1 MYENRPKT
9 SSKTSKFRRFFGAIG
24 RGITWLRV
32 VLGNMIFLCLLVV
45 LFVTLSHK
53 APVPLPDE
61 FALRLAPTGFL
72 VDEKRY
78 TDPLALM
85 FQDDDPA
92 QAETLVRD
100 LVDAID
106 RARDDPR
113 VTALLL
119 DLNDFMG
126 GGVSKMDEVAAA
138 LRRFREANKPLIAS
152 SDFYSQN
159 QYYLASHAD
168 EILLHPMGG
177 VLLTGYGNYRPY
189 FKEALDKLAI
199 NFHIFRVGQ
208 YKDAVEPF
216 MRNSMSQASR
226 EHNQEWLNQL
236 WGQYTS
242 RVEAQ
247 RQLPSGA
254 INTYIEQLDQQ
265 LQAMDGNAAQ
275 LAQETGLVTQILD
288 HRQRRDK
295 FTQRFGESP
304 FGHAFNAVNHRAYLA
319 QSQPQTT
326 SDKGKV
332 ALLVASGTIVDGQAP
347 EGGIGSETFIQRL
360 QQVREDDQIKALV
373 VRIDS
378 GGGSAF
384 ASEVI
389 RAELEALRQEGMP
402 VLVSMGSIAASGGYW
417 MAMGADEVW
426 ATPTS
431 LTGSIGVFGAIPTF
445 EDSLELLG
453 IQVDGVGTT
462 DLAGALRPDRALN
475 PKAETLIQQS
485 VNRIYRQFIELVS
498 QARGLEPERVH
509 QIAQGRVWTGARAR
523 ELGLVDQL
531 GSLEEVIAQAA
542 ERAQLDEYQLL
553 PISRPLSPFE
563 QLLRQLQ
570 DSRVAAY
577 LPRVQSP
584 EWLPDNIKRDL
595 SPLLA
600 PLRALGDMDDKRAIY
615 ARCLVCVAP

>member
-1 MYENRPKT
+1 MYENRPQA
-9 SSKTSKFRRFFGAIG
+9 SKFRRFFGAIG

-32 VLGNMIFLCLLVV
+32 VLGNLIFLGLLVA
-45 LFVTLSHK
+45 LFMALSPK
-53 APVPLPDE
+53 QPVPLPDQ
-61 FALRLAPTGFL
+61 FALQLAPTGFL
-72 VDEKRY
+72 VDEKSY

-85 FQDDDPA
+85 FQDQGPA

-106 RARDDPR
+106 RAKEDSR

-138 LRRFREANKPLIAS
+138 LRRFRETNKPLIAS

-177 VLLTGYGNYRPY
+177 VLLTGYGSYRPY
-189 FKEALDKLAI
+189 FKEALDKLAV
-199 NFHIFRVGQ
+199 NFHIFRVGK

-216 MRNSMSQASR
+216 MRNSMSTASR
-226 EHNQEWLNQL
+226 EHNREWLNQL

-242 RVEAQ
+242 RVEQQ

-254 INTYIEQLDQQ
+254 INAYIEQLDQQ
-265 LQAMDGNAAQ
+265 LQALDGNAAQ
-275 LAQETGLVTQILD
+275 LALESGLVTQVLD
-288 HRQRRDK
+288 HRQRQNK
-295 FTQRFGESP
+295 FTQRFGKSP

-319 QSQPQTT
+319 QTQREAPSEG
-326 SDKGKV
+326 GKI
-332 ALLVASGTIVDGQAP
+332 ALLVASGTIVDGEAP

-389 RAELEALRQEGMP
+389 RAELEALRREGMP
-402 VLVSMGSIAASGGYW
+402 VLVSMGSMAASGGYW

-445 EDSLELLG
+445 ENSLELLG

-462 DLAGALRPDRALN
+462 DLAGALRPDRALS

-485 VNRIYRQFIELVS
+485 VNRIYQQFIELVS
-498 QARGLEPERVH
+498 QARGLEEEQVH
-509 QIAQGRVWTGARAR
+509 QIAQGRVWTGARAK

-531 GSLEEVIAQAA
+531 GSLDEVITQAA
-542 ERAQLDEYQLL
+542 EHAGLDEYRLL

-563 QLLRQLQ
+563 QLMRQLQ
-570 DSRVAAY
+570 DSRVSAY

-584 EWLPDNIKRDL
+584 DWLPDNLKRDL

-600 PLRALGDMDDKRAIY
+600 PLRALNDMDDKRAVY
-615 ARCLVCVAP
+615 ARCLTCAAP

>member
-1 MYENRPKT
+1 MQENRPQT
-9 SSKTSKFRRFFGAIG
+9 SRLRRFFSAIG

-32 VLGNMIFLCLLVV
+32 VLGNLIFIGLLVALV
-45 LFVTLSHK
+45 LVLSPK
-53 APVPLPDE
+53 QPVPLPDE
-61 FALRLAPTGFL
+61 FALHLAPTGFL
-72 VDEKRY
+72 VDEKSY
-78 TDPLALM
+78 NDPLALI
-85 FQDDDPA
+85 FQSEDPA

-100 LVDAID
+100 LVAAID
-106 RARDDPR
+106 RAREDPR

-138 LRRFREANKPLIAS
+138 LRRFRKANKPLIAS

-177 VLLTGYGNYRPY
+177 VLLTGYGSYRPY
-189 FKEALDKLAI
+189 FKEALEKLAI
-199 NFHIFRVGQ
+199 NFHIFRVGK

-216 MRNSMSQASR
+216 IRNNMSAASR

-254 INTYIEQLDQQ
+254 VNTYIEQLDQQ
-265 LQAMDGNAAQ
+265 LRAVDGNAAQ
-275 LAQETGLVTQILD
+275 LALESGLVTQVLD
-288 HRQRRDK
+288 HRQRQNK
-295 FTQRFGESP
+295 FTQHFGKSP
-304 FGHAFNAVNHRAYLA
+304 FGHSFNAINHRAYLA
-319 QSQPQTT
+319 QTQPKA
-326 SDKGKV
+326 SSAKGKI
-332 ALLVASGTIVDGQAP
+332 ALLVASGTIMDGEAP

-360 QQVREDDQIKALV
+360 QQVREDDHIKALV

-389 RAELEALRQEGMP
+389 RAELEALRRDGMP
-402 VLVSMGSIAASGGYW
+402 VLVSMGSMAASGGYW

-445 EDSLELLG
+445 ENSLELLG

-462 DLAGALRPDRALN
+462 DLAGALRPDRALS

-485 VNRIYRQFIELVS
+485 VDHIYRQFINLVS
-498 QARGLEPERVH
+498 QARGLEPEQVH
-509 QIAQGRVWTGARAR
+509 QIAQGRVWTGARAK
-523 ELGLVDQL
+523 ELDLVDEL
-531 GSLEEVIAQAA
+531 GSLDEVIAQAA
-542 ERAQLDEYQLL
+542 KRAQLKEYQLV

-563 QLLRQLQ
+563 QIVRQLQ
-570 DSRVAAY
+570 DSRVGAY
-577 LPRVQSP
+577 LPRVQSTD
-584 EWLPDNIKRDL
+584 WLPDNLKRTL

-600 PLRALGDMDDKRAIY
+600 PLRALGDMDDKHAVY